1 MKKTIIFLL
10 GCLISICSFAQGF
23 EMKLIAGFENN
34 NESEKLYRR
43 KTEELQPYDDN
54 TGNILCIDEN
64 GNLYIQC
71 IDTKELLKVEND
83 KIKLVYNTNFLVYNI
98 EEFIT
103 TITDKLFLYSGL
115 WGVFKGFDKNFNQ
128 IFDVNIY
135 KNNGIII
142 DNIKSYYLEDANV
155 LFFWD
160 NKENIYSVVNPGMDK
175 EENRKNFHNTEET
188 KKIFESDV
196 EINGVKIRVSSSNN
210 VFLDGKRTYWDQ
222 TRINDYMYQ
231 KVNMGNYYIYDRKN
245 ATRKKDEK
253 ISYDIYLTSDTE
265 VIESSA
271 LHPSGDI
278 YVLRMNWKTNTH
290 NLYYIENTWD
300 VEWRTQW
307 YKEHPD
313 AVRP

>member
-1 MKKTIIFLL
+1 
-10 GCLISICSFAQGF
+10 
-23 EMKLIAGFENN
+23 
-34 NESEKLYRR
+34 
-43 KTEELQPYDDN
+43 
-54 TGNILCIDEN
+54 
-64 GNLYIQC
+64 
-71 IDTKELLKVEND
+71 
-83 KIKLVYNTNFLVYNI
+83 
-98 EEFIT
+98 
-103 TITDKLFLYSGL
+103 
-115 WGVFKGFDKNFNQ
+115 
-128 IFDVNIY
+128 
-135 KNNGIII
+135 
-142 DNIKSYYLEDANV
+142 
-155 LFFWD
+155 
-160 NKENIYSVVNPGMDK
+160 MDK

-222 TRINDYMYQ
+222 TRMNDYMYQ

-278 YVLRMNWKTNTH
+278 YILRMNWQTNTH
-290 NLYYIENTWD
+290 NLYFIENTWD